1 MDPEFLNRNRI
12 EDFEIYKQVAHSKDW
27 WLLSSD
33 RLKRAAD
40 CLKTHYKNSAA
51 RVNKG
56 EPITNVAAEL
66 ELILQYG
73 MLIGYSFENLLKGR
87 LVEFDPSKI
96 HVSRSG
102 TGFELKWGSHGH
114 DLWDL
119 ANELSLYCQ
128 LDLADKDEEL
138 LNYLT
143 LFMLWKGRYPI
154 PKSERYLAGRAGVN
168 EIGAA
173 DFNLIDQLYFRI
185 RSAKPI

>member
-119 ANELSLYCQ
+119 ANELRIYCQ
-128 LDLADKDEEL
+128 LDLSDKDEEL

-154 PKSERYLAGRAGVN
+154 PKSERYLAGRAGVT
-168 EIGAA
+168 EIGAD
-173 DFNLIDQLYFRI
+173 DFNLIDELYFRI